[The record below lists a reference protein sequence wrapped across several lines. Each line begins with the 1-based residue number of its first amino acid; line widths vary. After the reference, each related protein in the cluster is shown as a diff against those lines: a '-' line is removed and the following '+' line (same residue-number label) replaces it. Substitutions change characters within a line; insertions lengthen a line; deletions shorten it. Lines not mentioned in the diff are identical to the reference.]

1 MITQRNMNS
10 FEEIY
15 DNMKLHKMKL
25 PANVTTI
32 KVPQAKQVL
41 QNALTFFLSKRNEEL
56 KWLPEYDNVAKWLEN
71 NNGRGIF
78 MFGNCGRGKSLL
90 GRYVIPAILLK
101 YCGKVTSVF
110 DIQEMNK
117 NIDLVMSK
125 QIISLDDIGTE
136 EMINNFGNKRLAF
149 AEIMDAAEKQGK
161 LMIISTNLTQN
172 EIVEQ
177 YGDRILDRIKSTT
190 ERILFNGESLRS

>member
-1 MITQRNMNS
+1 M
-10 FEEIY
+10 
-15 DNMKLHKMKL
+15 
-25 PANVTTI
+25 
-32 KVPQAKQVL
+32 L
-41 QNALTFFLSKRNEEL
+41 QDALTFFLSKRNEEL

-78 MFGNCGRGKSLL
+78 MYGNCGRGKSLL

-172 EIVEQ
+172 EIIEQ
-177 YGDRILDRIKSTT
+177 YGDRILDRIKSIT